1 MKGSEHIILPIG
13 EWDAELQRPL
23 TDTKMTGREIA
34 YTTIYRDQTN
44 GREGTSW
51 ELYRLTNG
59 KYLLWWEE
67 WEAHGNH
74 TSVADYAI
82 LDELPKPGVRYE
94 GTLYS
99 FDGQF
104 RSPPV
109 PAELI
114 EIVKEEI

>member
-1 MKGSEHIILPIG
+1 MEGSEHIVLPIG
-13 EWDAELQRPL
+13 EWDAQLQLPRH
-23 TDTKMTGREIA
+23 DTKMTGREIA
-34 YTTIYRDQTN
+34 RTTIYRDQTD

-59 KYLLWWEE
+59 KYLLWWKE
-67 WEAHGNH
+67 WETHGNY